1 MSAPDTHV
9 DAAAL
14 ALGALPGRER
24 PTAQAHIDTCD
35 SCRAELV
42 GFRETVSRLAAVAAE
57 TPPAALRRSV
67 LAAVAVTPQ
76 LPILDVPAPS
86 TSEPVS
92 DATSALPSPAPTDDA
107 AGPARDTL
115 PVSGRRRSPWYR
127 RPGALIAAA
136 VAAVVIV
143 GAAVVITQFRGQQQV
158 AQTPE
163 QCVSSAADQVRV
175 SPASGQGEV
184 VYAVS
189 CGAVT
194 VDVSG
199 LPALPDDRTYQLWAL
214 SNAPQSP
221 PRSLGL
227 LPQVADGQPQV
238 VTEPMQLSDTQ
249 MAITTEPAG
258 GSAAP
263 TFPVVWMADLGS

>member
-1 MSAPDTHV
+1 MSEGEHLDT
-9 DAAAL
+9 AAL
-14 ALGALPGRER
+14 ALGALPARER
-24 PTAQAHIDTCD
+24 ATVEAHIDTCD

-76 LPILDVPAPS
+76 LPAPDSPATMTPD
-86 TSEPVS
+86 T
-92 DATSALPSPAPTDDA
+92 TSAQPSSAPTDDA
-107 AGPARDTL
+107 VGPARDAL
-115 PVSGRRRSPWYR
+115 PVAGRRRSPWYR

-143 GAAVVITQFRGQQQV
+143 GGAVVITQFRGQQQV

-214 SNAPQSP
+214 SNAPQNP

-227 LPQVADGQPQV
+227 LPQAADGQPQV

-263 TFPVVWMADLGS
+263 TFPVVWQADLAS